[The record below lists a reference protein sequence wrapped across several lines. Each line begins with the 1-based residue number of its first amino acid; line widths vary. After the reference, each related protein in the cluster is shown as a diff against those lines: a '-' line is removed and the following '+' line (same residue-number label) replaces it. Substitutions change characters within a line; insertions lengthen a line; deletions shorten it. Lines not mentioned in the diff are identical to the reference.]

1 MFEKHT
7 DVDRRLVQFRSIRK
21 NANTEKDVLEAFSTV
36 KIHSRYLDYYSPK
49 SWMKPFEIIENGY
62 FCTTGIS
69 ILKFIEPCRTSWKVI
84 SNHVT
89 GKDGAIFIF
98 DGFAY
103 NLIPGEK
110 VLFEKSNDYIV
121 LQDLKDITI
130 PII

>member
-62 FCTTGIS
+62 FCTTGKAGR
-69 ILKFIEPCRTSWKVI
+69 L
-84 SNHVT
+84 
-89 GKDGAIFIF
+89 
-98 DGFAY
+98 
-103 NLIPGEK
+103 
-110 VLFEKSNDYIV
+110 
-121 LQDLKDITI
+121 
-130 PII
+130 